1 MKPFK
6 QKGDRGPRRR
16 VLIRKRPVRRG
27 QLISPFGVGAITDFR
42 NDEALMCAG
51 IDSWFQTAPPLDL
64 RISEERLQSKL
75 GKSFFVLPPD
85 FSENSGGSKLRIP
98 YVRFPKWHYCPRCF
112 RMNEATLYGDQP
124 FCTSCSEGRGRGR
137 RMIPIRIVAA
147 CDKGHLQD
155 FPFRQWIGC
164 NCEGGGDLYFKSGRS
179 AASIQGT
186 KVECKSCGKVQS
198 LGGAFQSWA
207 LDSKGAHCSGS
218 RPWLGEDSAGGD
230 CNQPLKTLLRGA
242 SNLYFP
248 IVASS
253 IYIPTEVAAVD
264 PKIRDMLE
272 DPAKWA
278 VLTAGKVDGQVNEG
292 AIRMV
297 ARMRN
302 VDEDELLA
310 AVLAKLEQATPRGK
324 GAGSEEE
331 FRREEFEVLRTGS
344 ADHRSDLFS
353 EVLAGS
359 DYGWLAGFVR
369 SVGLVRKLR
378 ETRVLT
384 SFTRINP
391 PGGTEGAEQPLSR
404 APHPD
409 WLPATVVRGEGIFV
423 ELEDEVVRRWAQS
436 KTVAQ
441 RTGPLI
447 SRYDGQLVSRH
458 LTARGIDARFLLVH
472 SLAHAL
478 IRELTF
484 LCGYGSSALRE
495 RLYCNLDAPEQT
507 MLGFLIYTASGDSE
521 GTLGGLVSQGAP
533 AKLEA
538 LVAAA
543 IRRSMWCSNDP
554 VCVEIQAQGAG
565 SVNLAACHGCAL
577 LPETSCEEGNRLLDR
592 ALLVGTP
599 EFPEIGFFSDSG
611 VPPPV
616 S

>member
-1 MKPFK
+1 MKRFNK
-6 QKGDRGPRRR
+6 GGDRGRRR
-16 VLIRKRPVRRG
+16 PTLIRKRPVRRG

-51 IDSWFQTAPPLDL
+51 IDSWFQAGPASDL
-64 RISEERLQSKL
+64 RISEERLQAKL
-75 GKSFFVLPPD
+75 GKSYFVLPPD
-85 FSENSGGSKLRIP
+85 FSENTGGSKVRIP

-112 RMNEATLYGDQP
+112 RMYEATLYGDQP
-124 FCTSCSEGRGRGR
+124 FCTACSGGKAKGR

-155 FPFRQWIGC
+155 FPFHQWIGC
-164 NCEGGGDLYFKSGRS
+164 NCENGGELYFKSGRS

-186 KVECKSCGKVQS
+186 KIECKSCGKSQS
-198 LGGAFQSWA
+198 LGGVFQNYA
-207 LDSKGAHCSGS
+207 LDSKGVRCSGG
-218 RPWLGEDSAGGD
+218 RPWLGEEGTADD
-230 CNQPLKTLLRGA
+230 CNQQLKTLLRGA

-248 IVASS
+248 VVASS

-264 PKIRDMLE
+264 PKIRKMLE

-278 VLTAGKVDGQVNEG
+278 ALTSGDVDGEVNTT

-297 ARMRN
+297 AQMHG
-302 VDEDELLA
+302 VDPDELLEAVTSKLGQSA
-310 AVLAKLEQATPRGK
+310 ARHKD
-324 GAGSEEE
+324 AGSEEN

-353 EVLAGS
+353 EVISGS
-359 DYGWLAGFVR
+359 QYGWLASFVR

-391 PGGTEGAEQPLSR
+391 PGGMAGAEQSLSR
-404 APHPD
+404 TPHPD

-423 ELEDEVVRRWAQS
+423 ELDDDAVRAWAALKS
-436 KTVAQ
+436 VIQ

-447 SRYDGQLVSRH
+447 SRYDSHRVSRN
-458 LTARGIDARFLLVH
+458 LTARGIDARFLFVH

-495 RLYCNLDAPEQT
+495 RLYCNLDDPKQP

-521 GTLGGLVSQGAP
+521 GTLGGLVSQGDLG
-533 AKLEA
+533 KLEA
-538 LVAAA
+538 LFASA

-554 VCVEIQAQGAG
+554 VCVESQAQGAG
-565 SVNLAACHGCAL
+565 SVNLAACHGCSL

-599 EFPEIGFFSDSG
+599 DIPELGFFSDRVVAS
-611 VPPPV
+611 
-616 S
+616 